1 MLFDP
6 IVLLVYQQKFDSECF
21 TEEVTLEYQSIK
33 ISWKYDF
40 QRALKKIKKMEDKME
55 SGFQYHHIWQKKI
68 KIMKI

>member
-55 SGFQYHHIWQKKI
+55 SGFQYHHIWQKKN
-68 KIMKI
+68 